1 MARKI
6 ILNYFIIYQTPRFL
20 FLLLHLR
27 LKIRVLENDAN
38 DADSNINNERQSG

>member
-27 LKIRVLENDAN
+27 LKIRVLENDA
-38 DADSNINNERQSG
+38 DSNINNERQSG